1 MTHEEFMKEACR
13 VNSSVGALITYGLHP
28 IARGFWGI
36 HPRYQ
41 NLPVFHAEAMAIL
54 NAKLDR
60 GNCNGATL
68 YVNKSP
74 CRNCAELII
83 QAGDRKDMAIHVQ
96 NRARH
101 YGEPNLQQSGYYWFW
116 DAVDSKGRKCQL
128 RIDVY
133 ERGETDIIII
143 YDDISI
149 LYGLIT
155 SPHSSNLSSFSEE
168 GGNK

>member
-1 MTHEEFMKEACR
+1 M
-13 VNSSVGALITYGLHP
+13 
-28 IARGFWGI
+28 
-36 HPRYQ
+36 
-41 NLPVFHAEAMAIL
+41 
-54 NAKLDR
+54 
-60 GNCNGATL
+60 
-68 YVNKSP
+68 NK
-74 CRNCAELII
+74 LII
-83 QAGDRKDMAIHVQ
+83 LLIAAVGLCTGVARSQKIGDGETITTTVINVGIKGPDGIYKYGEDKAATVKIFMGTSTLRLHADKDMAIQVQ

-155 SPHSSNLSSFSEE
+155 SPHGSNLSSFSEE